1 MTAAIEA
8 APSMGCYAL
17 LANTWRVGV
26 RILHDIMVSLVMSEK
41 KSKKNPSKMVV
52 FKVALCLVYL
62 CGFMIPWTSKQLL
75 QPESSP
81 LLGMD

>member
-41 KSKKNPSKMVV
+41 KAKKTQARWWS
-52 FKVALCLVYL
+52 LR
-62 CGFMIPWTSKQLL
+62 
-75 QPESSP
+75 
-81 LLGMD
+81 